1 MSDDLPPHLEEVMS
15 IDDFVVMLKGLAV
28 STESDVKLMIIKNPS
43 DDFLDFLA
51 RYQHAASNKKMDP
64 LDILRILFPNRAQ
77 PSFSTNGPIHNEEV
91 QTQKETRKDFS
102 ISLIPRNTT
111 SNSSVD
117 SDESVVPI
125 VAQLELLKPDTPQP
139 IRSDFN
145 PFSKMLLRR
154 LDLFDLFP
162 GITYY
167 ETPLSTEEQS
177 ALMKERDDEKELN
190 DSP

>member
-125 VAQLELLKPDTPQP
+125 GELQLLEPDTPQP
-139 IRSDFN
+139 ILPDFDRSN
-145 PFSKMLLRR
+145 TLLLRG